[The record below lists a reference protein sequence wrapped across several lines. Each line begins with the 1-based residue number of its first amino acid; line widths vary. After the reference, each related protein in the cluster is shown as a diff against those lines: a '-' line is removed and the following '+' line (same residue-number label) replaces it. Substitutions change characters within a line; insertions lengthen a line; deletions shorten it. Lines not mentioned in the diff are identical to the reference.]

1 MLRCSEPKK
10 RAPYSKWGE
19 IILLLMAKMKIA
31 SNMIHVMSCLPPM
44 KTRLDAEEV
53 DLVALQ
59 IWEQNKGFS
68 NILNVI

>member
-1 MLRCSEPKK
+1 ME
-10 RAPYSKWGE
+10 GE
-19 IILLLMAKMKIA
+19 GRQVERKDDEEYDED
-31 SNMIHVMSCLPPM
+31 
-44 KTRLDAEEV
+44 DAEEV

>member
-1 MLRCSEPKK
+1 
-10 RAPYSKWGE
+10 
-19 IILLLMAKMKIA
+19 MAKMKIA